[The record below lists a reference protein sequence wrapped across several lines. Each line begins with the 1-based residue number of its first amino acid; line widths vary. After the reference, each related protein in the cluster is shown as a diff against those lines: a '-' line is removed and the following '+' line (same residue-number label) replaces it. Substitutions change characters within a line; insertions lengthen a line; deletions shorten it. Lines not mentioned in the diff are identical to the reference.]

1 MENSLG
7 TAVLPTAQA
16 AAILDSLRSQATT
29 ILSSALGTTPLV
41 NFATGGM
48 GNFPYYWQ
56 NPSNLQFNANT
67 YNWINTN
74 LLAGATPIQQASGS
88 FFTNEY
94 ISALG
99 SITYTLSSSDQAA
112 LNAATAN
119 ATNQQAAILNQWTAI
134 YGSLPTTTGIQ
145 TPIDAIV
152 NIICTTWAS
161 TPPCTLMQ
169 IQNSKNLNALLG
181 NTPASGKP
189 ILPLLSNWLN
199 ALGSSVSLQNAVSMN
214 NGYLATALAAV
225 QSPAVANGGLQIG
238 STVFPA
244 YSVAT
249 PMSSILNELGN
260 LANAI
265 TLKMSVS
272 TANSSEYS
280 VSVSGGVGFTIPFL
294 DFFGI
299 SMGSNASYFQTDI
312 SSNATSIDIDMI
324 YTGVTLV
331 QYAPTAFNES
341 TSLNWFFM
349 APILEA
355 IQLGPNNTTVSGYKF
370 SPQPGIDFSANGPF
384 GLTQGCAIAN
394 YPSVKIV
401 VTSSNYQSI
410 ASAFNSST
418 SVGLSFLGIPLC
430 SSTVNTYSSSSSTNA
445 SANQVTITL
454 TPPPN
459 LVAGTAL
466 TSEGWILGVQPFY
479 PAA

>member
-1 MENSLG
+1 MENSVG

-16 AAILDSLRSQATT
+16 AAILDSLRSQAAT
-29 ILSSALGTTPLV
+29 ILSSALGSTPLV
-41 NFATGGM
+41 SFATGGL
-48 GNFPYYWQ
+48 GNFPYNWQ

-67 YNWINTN
+67 YNWINAN
-74 LLAGATPIQQASGS
+74 LLAGASPIQQATGS
-88 FFTNEY
+88 FFTNEF

-99 SITYTLSSSDQAA
+99 SITYTLSNQDQAT

-119 ATNQQAAILNQWTAI
+119 ATNQQAAILNQWVAI
-134 YGSLPTTTGIQ
+134 YGALPPTTPTQ
-145 TPIDAIV
+145 TPTDVIV
-152 NIICTTWAS
+152 STICTSWAS
-161 TPPCTLMQ
+161 TTPCTLMQ

-214 NGYLATALAAV
+214 NGYLANALANV
-225 QSPAVANGGLQIG
+225 QTPTVANGGLQVG
-238 STVFPA
+238 ATVFPA

-249 PMSSILNELGN
+249 PMSSILNEL
-260 LANAI
+260 ADTSNAI
-265 TLKMSVS
+265 TLQMSVS

-280 VSVSGGVGFTIPFL
+280 VSVSGGAGFNIPFL

-299 SMGSNASYFQTDI
+299 SIGSNANYFQSDI
-312 SSNATSIDIDMI
+312 SSNATSIDISMT
-324 YTGVTLV
+324 YTGITLV

-341 TSLNWFFM
+341 TSMNWFYM
-349 APILEA
+349 APILQA

-430 SSTVNTYSSSSSTNA
+430 SSTVNTYSSSSSTDA

-454 TPPPN
+454 SPPAN

-466 TSEGWILGVQPFY
+466 TAEGWILGVQPFY